1 MSLVEGSSALQQ
13 TVEVAETLKVVSES
27 TQQTAEIYSISQYLT
42 ETQSDQPQ
50 AAFAAWK
57 YVESLQAYV
66 PQVVTGLTATA
77 GGAYAAVSGGLA
89 YVLSVPAAFCAI
101 AGALG
106 VGVGV
111 GMYQLNPE
119 FWETASNALVE
130 AGCMVGNGVL
140 AIVKDGKNYIPE
152 TTIDVVKQVLIDA
165 GAYRNIPES
174 TLDIG
179 STVDFSCNLS
189 SFSSFIYDVFNTS
202 FEQETGLGDWSDFTK
217 QAFLTGIT
225 WLLNNAPSLPAN
237 CFYCITWTLTSTGL
251 PYNYVLRL
259 YVLEKPSGTYT
270 VIEGVTN
277 TYFRNHDNTPY
288 RFQISPGAV
297 YNIVED
303 ILVYSFSIYDNR
315 TSNNYYAQPE
325 TSVES
330 SGGTKSS
337 GINTYNA
344 FSPCYI
350 NEMGRTTL
358 SLYGFDI
365 ISGSGVEGLEK
376 EQGATYPDETKT
388 IPEEY
393 PNWANDGMTFLR
405 PKTREIG
412 ENPVL
417 DPDNVEEVRALP
429 VEIPAIE
436 GNPANEGLEEGQQ
449 VEQGGV
455 IDAPPVVG
463 PVPPPWKR
471 IIVGVDDMIDV
482 DPPKPPLEDD
492 PPILNVPENTDPPI
506 EDPPVD
512 PPTDNGGVTPAVIP
526 PTDGAN
532 TGMNNVYNPTKAEMR
547 EFNAFLWSNDFIDT
561 IKKIL
566 NDPMQAVIALQIVYV
581 TPPTES
587 GHTIVV
593 GAIDTE
599 VSSDIVTSQY
609 VSVNC
614 GSVSIPE
621 YFKDYTDYSP
631 YTQVSC
637 YLPFIGFVQLD
648 TDDIVGSTVSIEYTV
663 DLFTG
668 ACLAEITV
676 TKGNMSAVLYTFNG
690 NCAVQL
696 PLTSATH
703 SSIVGTLTGV
713 STALLGVSTGNPLL
727 ALGGIASAG
736 MSYAKNDISRSGSL
750 GSNAG
755 AMGIKKPYILVR
767 RPVAYNA
774 ERYNEYIGIPSNK
787 TVVLSTLTGYT
798 RVQETHVENI
808 AGATDR
814 EKDMILTQLKQGV
827 IL

>member
-1 MSLVEGSSALQQ
+1 MSLVEGTSALQQ

-42 ETQSDQPQ
+42 ETQADQAQ
-50 AAFAAWK
+50 AALGAWK
-57 YVESLQAYV
+57 YVESLQTYV

-119 FWETASNALVE
+119 FWETASNALTE

-165 GAYRNIPES
+165 GAYDSSGVEVDEPQTINAVDLTDYFDTPIVAGTLITTQARNDNNRYTI
-174 TLDIG
+174 DILQSG
-179 STVDFSCNLS
+179 AFCIGYDNTGHATYPDAPYGALICADSDDVLVSETVYNTQTQEETTQTKHYSLMR
-189 SFSSFIYDVFNTS
+189 SFIYGGLTVFYTVLS
-202 FEQETGLGDWSDFTK
+202 GQQDMSS
-217 QAFLTGIT
+217 
-225 WLLNNAPSLPAN
+225 NAPIQNTKAQFPPTN
-237 CFYCITWTLTSTGL
+237 G
-251 PYNYVLRL
+251 NNVLAWNI
-259 YVLEKPSGTYT
+259 VWGGTPSG
-270 VIEGVTN
+270 
-277 TYFRNHDNTPY
+277 
-288 RFQISPGAV
+288 
-297 YNIVED
+297 
-303 ILVYSFSIYDNR
+303 
-315 TSNNYYAQPE
+315 
-325 TSVES
+325 
-330 SGGTKSS
+330 
-337 GINTYNA
+337 
-344 FSPCYI
+344 
-350 NEMGRTTL
+350 
-358 SLYGFDI
+358 
-365 ISGSGVEGLEK
+365 GVEGLTPES
-376 EQGATYPDETKT
+376 GATYPDETKT

-471 IIVGVDDMIDV
+471 IIVGVDDLIDV
-482 DPPKPPLEDD
+482 DPPKPPLEVD

-774 ERYNEYIGIPSNK
+774 ERYNEFIGIPSNK
-787 TVVLSTLTGYT
+787 TVVLSTLSGYT
-798 RVQETHVENI
+798 RIQETHVENI

>member
-13 TVEVAETLKVVSES
+13 TVEVAETLKAVSES

-57 YVESLQAYV
+57 YVESLQTYV
-66 PQVVTGLTATA
+66 PQIVTGLTATA
-77 GGAYAAVSGGLA
+77 GGAYAAVTGGMA

-101 AGALG
+101 AAALG

-119 FWETASNALVE
+119 FWNEVSEALVN
-130 AGCMVGNGVL
+130 AGCMVGGGVL
-140 AIVKDGKNYIPE
+140 SILKDGKNYIPE
-152 TTIDVVKQVLIDA
+152 STIDVIKQILISS
-165 GAYRNIPES
+165 GAYSDGAYKATKDIDGVSYSVKYVNAIGAQYFYNDYGGTTYTLTNPSGLTEPVAVGVSQGDGFTTGEFRVYSKTSGTIKREYYNPNTGSIVQNNINVTTSAGEYYYGYFY
-174 TLDIG
+174 T
-179 STVDFSCNLS
+179 
-189 SFSSFIYDVFNTS
+189 YNTS
-202 FEQETGLGDWSDFTK
+202 IPQ
-217 QAFLTGIT
+217 
-225 WLLNNAPSLPAN
+225 PV
-237 CFYCITWTLTSTGL
+237 STNI
-251 PYNYVLRL
+251 PYNYGNGLTISDKAKIAQVI
-259 YVLEKPSGTYT
+259 YEGTT
-270 VIEGVTN
+270 TG
-277 TYFRNHDNTPY
+277 
-288 RFQISPGAV
+288 GA
-297 YNIVED
+297 
-303 ILVYSFSIYDNR
+303 
-315 TSNNYYAQPE
+315 
-325 TSVES
+325 
-330 SGGTKSS
+330 
-337 GINTYNA
+337 
-344 FSPCYI
+344 
-350 NEMGRTTL
+350 
-358 SLYGFDI
+358 
-365 ISGSGVEGLEK
+365 GVEGLEK
-376 EQGATYPDETKT
+376 ESGATYPDETKT

-393 PNWANDGMTFLR
+393 PDWANDGMTFLR

-417 DPDNVEEVRALP
+417 DPDNVEEFRALP
-429 VEIPAIE
+429 VEIPDTI
-436 GNPANEGLEEGQQ
+436 GNPMEVGYTEPQITTQDGT
-449 VEQGGV
+449 VPDPSSDPDPDP
-455 IDAPPVVG
+455 DAE
-463 PVPPPWKR
+463 PVPSWKR
-471 IIVGVDDMIDV
+471 AIKGINNI
-482 DPPKPPLEDD
+482 
-492 PPILNVPENTDPPI
+492 TDPEPDPDPEPYPSPVPTPEPI
-506 EDPPVD
+506 PEPATPTEPVD
-512 PPTDNGGVTPAVIP
+512 PPTDDGGITPGVIP
-526 PTDGAN
+526 PTDGLG

-581 TPPTES
+581 TPPTEG

-593 GAIDTE
+593 GSIDTE
-599 VSSDIVTSQY
+599 VSSDIVTNQY
-609 VSVNC
+609 VTINC

-648 TDDIVGSTVSIEYTV
+648 TDDIVGSTVSIKYTV

-676 TKGNMSAVLYTFNG
+676 TKGDMSAVLYTFNG

-713 STALLGVSTGNPLL
+713 STALLGISTGNPLL

>member
-42 ETQSDQPQ
+42 ETQADQPQ

-119 FWETASNALVE
+119 FWETVSNALVD
-130 AGCMVGNGVL
+130 AGCMVGGGVL
-140 AIVKDGKNYIPE
+140 AILKDGKNYIPE

-165 GAYRNIPES
+165 GAYGTGGIE
-174 TLDIG
+174 
-179 STVDFSCNLS
+179 VDNPQTINAEDLTDYFDTP
-189 SFSSFIYDVFNTS
+189 IIAGTS
-202 FEQETGLGDWSDFTK
+202 FTSRGYNSNTRYTSNILQSG
-217 QAFLTGIT
+217 AFSIVFENENPTYEG
-225 WLLNNAPSLPAN
+225 
-237 CFYCITWTLTSTGL
+237 Y
-251 PYNYVLRL
+251 PYTVLVCADTDE
-259 YVLEKPSGTYT
+259 VLENWTSYNVVTGETDTGTDYRSLIRSFTYGNKTVYYNFYPSQTDGSSDAPIQLTK
-270 VIEGVTN
+270 EH
-277 TYFRNHDNTPY
+277 F
-288 RFQISPGAV
+288 PGNSNSYPVLAW
-297 YNIVED
+297 NIVW
-303 ILVYSFSIYDNR
+303 
-315 TSNNYYAQPE
+315 
-325 TSVES
+325 
-330 SGGTKSS
+330 GGIPT
-337 GINTYNA
+337 G
-344 FSPCYI
+344 
-350 NEMGRTTL
+350 
-358 SLYGFDI
+358 
-365 ISGSGVEGLEK
+365 GVEGLTPES
-376 EQGATYPDETKT
+376 GATYPDETKT

-393 PNWANDGMTFLR
+393 PSWANDGMTFLR

-412 ENPVL
+412 ENPTL
-417 DPDNVEEVRALP
+417 DPDDVEEFRALP
-429 VEIPAIE
+429 VEIPDTV
-436 GNPANEGLEEGQQ
+436 GNPME
-449 VEQGGV
+449 
-455 IDAPPVVG
+455 VG
-463 PVPPPWKR
+463 YTEPQITTQDGDVPDPSDDPDPDPDSEPVPAWKR
-471 IIVGVDDMIDV
+471 VIKGINNIT
-482 DPPKPPLEDD
+482 DPD
-492 PPILNVPENTDPPI
+492 PDPDPEPYPSPVPVPEPAPEPATPQ
-506 EDPPVD
+506 EPVD
-512 PPTDNGGVTPAVIP
+512 PPTDDGGVTPAIIP
-526 PTDGAN
+526 PTDGLG

-547 EFNAFLWSNDFIDT
+547 DFNAFLWSNDFINT

-581 TPPTES
+581 TPPTQS

-593 GAIDTE
+593 GSIDTE

-631 YTQVSC
+631 YTQVCC

-676 TKGNMSAVLYTFNG
+676 TKGSMSAVLYTFNG

-798 RVQETHVENI
+798 RIQETHVENI

>member
-13 TVEVAETLKVVSES
+13 TVEVANTLKVVSET

-42 ETQSDQPQ
+42 ETQADQPQ
-50 AAFAAWK
+50 AALGAWK

-66 PQVVTGLTATA
+66 PQVVTGLTAAA
-77 GGAYAAVSGGLA
+77 GGAYTAVAGGVA

-111 GMYQLNPE
+111 GMYQLNPD
-119 FWETASNALVE
+119 FWTGLSNALVD
-130 AGCMVGNGVL
+130 AGCMVGSGVL
-140 AIVKDGKNYIPE
+140 AIVKDGKNYIPQ
-152 TTIDVVKQVLIDA
+152 TTIEVVKDYLISS
-165 GAYRNIPES
+165 GAYES
-174 TLDIG
+174 G
-179 STVDFSCNLS
+179 GVEVDDPQTIQGEDLTEYFDTP
-189 SFSSFIYDVFNTS
+189 IIAGTS
-202 FEQETGLGDWSDFTK
+202 FTSRAYNSNTRYTSNILQSG
-217 QAFLTGIT
+217 AFSIVFENENPTYEG
-225 WLLNNAPSLPAN
+225 
-237 CFYCITWTLTSTGL
+237 Y
-251 PYNYVLRL
+251 PYTVLVCADTDE
-259 YVLEKPSGTYT
+259 VLENWTS
-270 VIEGVTN
+270 
-277 TYFRNHDNTPY
+277 
-288 RFQISPGAV
+288 
-297 YNIVED
+297 YNIVTGETETGTD
-303 ILVYSFSIYDNR
+303 HRSLNRSFTYGGLTVYYRYYPSQTDGASDVPIQLTKKYFPDN
-315 TSNNYYAQPE
+315 SNSYPALAWNIVY
-325 TSVES
+325 
-330 SGGTKSS
+330 GGTPT
-337 GINTYNA
+337 G
-344 FSPCYI
+344 
-350 NEMGRTTL
+350 
-358 SLYGFDI
+358 
-365 ISGSGVEGLEK
+365 GVEGLEK
-376 EQGATYPDETKT
+376 ESGATYPDETKT

-393 PNWANDGMTFLR
+393 PSWANDGMTFLR

-429 VEIPAIE
+429 VEIPTIE

-463 PVPPPWKR
+463 PVPPAWKR
-471 IIVGVDDMIDV
+471 IIVGIDDLIDV

-492 PPILNVPENTDPPI
+492 PPILDIPENTDPPV

-526 PTDGAN
+526 PTDGVN

-593 GAIDTE
+593 GSIDTE

-609 VSVNC
+609 VSINC

-668 ACLAEITV
+668 TCLAEITV

-814 EKDMILTQLKQGV
+814 EKDMILTALKEGV

>member
-13 TVEVAETLKVVSES
+13 TVEVAETLKVVSET

-50 AAFAAWK
+50 AALAAWK
-57 YVESLQAYV
+57 YIDSLQAYV

-77 GGAYAAVSGGLA
+77 GGAYAAVSGGVA

-101 AGALG
+101 AAALG
-106 VGVGV
+106 IGVGV

-119 FWETASNALVE
+119 FWNEVSEALVN
-130 AGCMVGNGVL
+130 AGCMVGGGVL
-140 AIVKDGKNYIPE
+140 SILKDGKNYIPE
-152 TTIDVVKQVLIDA
+152 STIDIVRTLLIQS
-165 GAYRNIPES
+165 GAYTGTDPYIDGTVAGVTIQQPLLPLTNTQWHQEQGEGSSATVMESWCNFADVTLVASGNTSNVLAVSANPGRYTEWEYTYKESGQWITGGRFDLAADTVNGETFYWVSCIFGNDGTKISQPQNNIATQLGISVDRATAYAVFKGIKHSGGSDVPGLTPES
-174 TLDIG
+174 
-179 STVDFSCNLS
+179 
-189 SFSSFIYDVFNTS
+189 
-202 FEQETGLGDWSDFTK
+202 
-217 QAFLTGIT
+217 
-225 WLLNNAPSLPAN
+225 
-237 CFYCITWTLTSTGL
+237 
-251 PYNYVLRL
+251 
-259 YVLEKPSGTYT
+259 
-270 VIEGVTN
+270 
-277 TYFRNHDNTPY
+277 
-288 RFQISPGAV
+288 
-297 YNIVED
+297 
-303 ILVYSFSIYDNR
+303 
-315 TSNNYYAQPE
+315 
-325 TSVES
+325 
-330 SGGTKSS
+330 
-337 GINTYNA
+337 
-344 FSPCYI
+344 
-350 NEMGRTTL
+350 
-358 SLYGFDI
+358 
-365 ISGSGVEGLEK
+365 
-376 EQGATYPDETKT
+376 GATYPDESTT

-393 PNWANDGMTFLR
+393 PSWYADGMTFLR

-412 ENPVL
+412 ENPTL
-417 DPDNVEEVRALP
+417 DPDDVEEFRALP
-429 VEIPAIE
+429 VEIPDTV
-436 GNPANEGLEEGQQ
+436 GNPMEVGYQEPQITTQDGT
-449 VEQGGV
+449 VPDPSSDPDPDP
-455 IDAPPVVG
+455 DAE
-463 PVPPPWKR
+463 PVPSWKR
-471 IIVGVDDMIDV
+471 VIKGINNI
-482 DPPKPPLEDD
+482 
-492 PPILNVPENTDPPI
+492 TDPEP
-506 EDPPVD
+506 DPDPEPYPSPVPTPQPSPEPATPQEPVD
-512 PPTDNGGVTPAVIP
+512 PPTDDGGITPTIIP
-526 PTDGAN
+526 PTDGLG
-532 TGMNNVYNPTKAEMR
+532 TGMNNVYNPTKAEMQ
-547 EFNAFLWSNDFIDT
+547 EFNGFLWSNDFIDT

-593 GAIDTE
+593 GSIDTE

-609 VSVNC
+609 VSIDC

-648 TDDIVGSTVSIEYTV
+648 TDDIVGSTVNIKYTV

-668 ACLAEITV
+668 SCLAEITV

-713 STALLGVSTGNPLL
+713 STALLGISTGNPLL

-787 TVVLSTLTGYT
+787 TVVLSSLTGYT

-814 EKDMILTQLKQGV
+814 EKDMILAALKQGV

>member
-42 ETQSDQPQ
+42 ETQADQPQ
-50 AAFAAWK
+50 AALGAWK
-57 YVESLQAYV
+57 YVESLQTYV

-77 GGAYAAVSGGLA
+77 GGAYAAVSGGVA
-89 YVLSVPAAFCAI
+89 YVLSAPAAFCAI
-101 AGALG
+101 AAALG

-111 GMYQLNPE
+111 GMYQVNPD
-119 FWETASNALVE
+119 FWNEVSEALVN
-130 AGCMVGNGVL
+130 AGCMVGGGVL
-140 AIVKDGKNYIPE
+140 SIFKDGKNYIPE
-152 TTIDVVKQVLIDA
+152 TTIDVVKQLLIDS
-165 GAYRNIPES
+165 GAYNDGGTVVTGEVQGYSITQPLYVGNVRITQYGRDIYKYTFLNDAVCVNYLSGNSDSWLAVSRSPFDYIIDKSYDGGETWQTPETHHITDS
-174 TLDIG
+174 NSMYGTTFYYIRG
-179 STVDFSCNLS
+179 SFTGRYQTISPERSVDQTEIMN
-189 SFSSFIYDVFNTS
+189 
-202 FEQETGLGDWSDFTK
+202 G
-217 QAFLTGIT
+217 
-225 WLLNNAPSLPAN
+225 
-237 CFYCITWTLTSTGL
+237 
-251 PYNYVLRL
+251 LRL
-259 YVLEKPSGTYT
+259 SNIDAFIAAILFGTIIEQPT
-270 VIEGVTN
+270 V
-277 TYFRNHDNTPY
+277 P
-288 RFQISPGAV
+288 
-297 YNIVED
+297 
-303 ILVYSFSIYDNR
+303 
-315 TSNNYYAQPE
+315 
-325 TSVES
+325 
-330 SGGTKSS
+330 
-337 GINTYNA
+337 
-344 FSPCYI
+344 
-350 NEMGRTTL
+350 
-358 SLYGFDI
+358 
-365 ISGSGVEGLEK
+365 GLEK
-376 EQGATYPDETKT
+376 QQGATYPDETKT

-429 VEIPAIE
+429 VEIPDTV
-436 GNPANEGLEEGQQ
+436 GNPMEVGYTEPQITTQDGDLPDPSADPDPEP
-449 VEQGGV
+449 
-455 IDAPPVVG
+455 DAE
-463 PVPPPWKR
+463 PVPSWKR
-471 IIVGVDDMIDV
+471 VIKGINNI
-482 DPPKPPLEDD
+482 
-492 PPILNVPENTDPPI
+492 TDP
-506 EDPPVD
+506 DPDPDPEPYPSPVPTPEPAPEPATPQEPVD
-512 PPTDNGGVTPAVIP
+512 PPTDDGGITPAIIP

-593 GAIDTE
+593 GSIDTE
-599 VSSDIVTSQY
+599 VSSNIVTSQY

-668 ACLAEITV
+668 TCLAEITV

-774 ERYNEYIGIPSNK
+774 ERYNEFIGIPSNK
-787 TVVLSTLTGYT
+787 TVVLSTLSGYT
-798 RVQETHVENI
+798 RIQETHVENI

>member
-13 TVEVAETLKVVSES
+13 TVEVAETLKVVSET

-50 AAFAAWK
+50 AALAAWK
-57 YVESLQAYV
+57 YIDSLQAYV

-77 GGAYAAVSGGLA
+77 GGSYAAVTGGVA

-101 AGALG
+101 AAALG

-119 FWETASNALVE
+119 FWETVSNALVD
-130 AGCMVGNGVL
+130 AGCMVGGGVL
-140 AIVKDGKNYIPE
+140 SILKDGKNYIPE
-152 TTIDVVKQVLIDA
+152 STINVVKQVLIDA
-165 GAYRNIPES
+165 GAYETGGAEVDEPQTIQSVNLTNYFDTPIIAGTYWQGKQKASDPNKTYTYEILQSGSYIIAYNNAGHALYEDAPYGFLICSDSEDVLVRS
-174 TLDIG
+174 TTYDSSTGETTTTTTNWTMLRDLTFGNLTVYYSFGYSDYDVVSDAPIQNTKIRFPGGNYDNAALAWNLVWG
-179 STVDFSCNLS
+179 STP
-189 SFSSFIYDVFNTS
+189 
-202 FEQETGLGDWSDFTK
+202 TG
-217 QAFLTGIT
+217 A
-225 WLLNNAPSLPAN
+225 
-237 CFYCITWTLTSTGL
+237 
-251 PYNYVLRL
+251 
-259 YVLEKPSGTYT
+259 
-270 VIEGVTN
+270 
-277 TYFRNHDNTPY
+277 
-288 RFQISPGAV
+288 
-297 YNIVED
+297 
-303 ILVYSFSIYDNR
+303 
-315 TSNNYYAQPE
+315 
-325 TSVES
+325 
-330 SGGTKSS
+330 
-337 GINTYNA
+337 
-344 FSPCYI
+344 
-350 NEMGRTTL
+350 
-358 SLYGFDI
+358 
-365 ISGSGVEGLEK
+365 VEGLTPES
-376 EQGATYPDETKT
+376 GATYPDETKT

-393 PNWANDGMTFLR
+393 PSWANDGMTFLR

-412 ENPVL
+412 ENPTL
-417 DPDNVEEVRALP
+417 DPDDVEEFRALP
-429 VEIPAIE
+429 VEIPDTI
-436 GNPANEGLEEGQQ
+436 GNPME
-449 VEQGGV
+449 
-455 IDAPPVVG
+455 VG
-463 PVPPPWKR
+463 YTEPQITTQDGTVPDPSPDPDPDPDTEPVPSWKR
-471 IIVGVDDMIDV
+471 VIKGINNIT
-482 DPPKPPLEDD
+482 DPD
-492 PPILNVPENTDPPI
+492 PDPDPEPYPSPVPTPEPVPEPATPT
-506 EDPPVD
+506 EPVD
-512 PPTDNGGVTPAVIP
+512 PPTDDGGITPAIIP
-526 PTDGAN
+526 PTDGLG

-581 TPPTES
+581 TPPTEG

-593 GAIDTE
+593 GSIDTE
-599 VSSDIVTSQY
+599 VSSDIVTNQY
-609 VSVNC
+609 VTINC

-648 TDDIVGSTVSIEYTV
+648 TDDIVGSTVSIKYTV

-668 ACLAEITV
+668 TCLAEITV
-676 TKGNMSAVLYTFNG
+676 SKGNMSAVLYTFNG

-767 RPVAYNA
+767 RPIAYNA
-774 ERYNEYIGIPSNK
+774 ERYNEYIGIPSYK

>member
-13 TVEVAETLKVVSES
+13 TVEVAETLKVVSET

-50 AAFAAWK
+50 AALAAWK
-57 YVESLQAYV
+57 YIDSLQAYV
-66 PQVVTGLTATA
+66 PQVVTGLTAAA
-77 GGAYAAVSGGLA
+77 GGAYTAVAGGVA

-106 VGVGV
+106 IGVGV

-119 FWETASNALVE
+119 FWNEVSEALVN
-130 AGCMVGNGVL
+130 AGCMVGSGVL
-140 AIVKDGKNYIPE
+140 SIVKDGKNYIPE
-152 TTIDVVKQVLIDA
+152 STIDVVKALLIQS
-165 GAYRNIPES
+165 GAYTGTDPYIDGTVAGVTIQQPLLPLTNTQWHQEQGEGSSATIMESWCNFADVTLVASGNSSNVLAVSGNPNRYTEWEYTYKESGQWITGGRFDLAADTVNGDTFYWVSCIFGNDGTRISQPQNNIATQLGISVDRATAYAVFKGVKHSGGSDVPGLTPES
-174 TLDIG
+174 
-179 STVDFSCNLS
+179 
-189 SFSSFIYDVFNTS
+189 
-202 FEQETGLGDWSDFTK
+202 
-217 QAFLTGIT
+217 
-225 WLLNNAPSLPAN
+225 
-237 CFYCITWTLTSTGL
+237 
-251 PYNYVLRL
+251 
-259 YVLEKPSGTYT
+259 
-270 VIEGVTN
+270 
-277 TYFRNHDNTPY
+277 
-288 RFQISPGAV
+288 
-297 YNIVED
+297 
-303 ILVYSFSIYDNR
+303 
-315 TSNNYYAQPE
+315 
-325 TSVES
+325 
-330 SGGTKSS
+330 
-337 GINTYNA
+337 
-344 FSPCYI
+344 
-350 NEMGRTTL
+350 
-358 SLYGFDI
+358 
-365 ISGSGVEGLEK
+365 
-376 EQGATYPDETKT
+376 GATYPDETKT

-429 VEIPAIE
+429 VEIPTIE

-463 PVPPPWKR
+463 PVPPAWKR
-471 IIVGVDDMIDV
+471 IIVGIDDLIDV

-492 PPILNVPENTDPPI
+492 PPIFDIPENTDPPI

-526 PTDGAN
+526 PTDGVN

-593 GAIDTE
+593 GSIDTE

-609 VSVNC
+609 VSIDC
-614 GSVSIPE
+614 GSVSISE

-648 TDDIVGSTVSIEYTV
+648 TDDIIGSTVNIKYTV

-668 ACLAEITV
+668 TCLAEITV

-755 AMGIKKPYILVR
+755 AMGIKKPYILIR

-774 ERYNEYIGIPSNK
+774 ERYNDYIGIPSNK
-787 TVVLSTLTGYT
+787 TVMLSTLIGYT

-814 EKDMILTQLKQGV
+814 EKDMILAALKQGV